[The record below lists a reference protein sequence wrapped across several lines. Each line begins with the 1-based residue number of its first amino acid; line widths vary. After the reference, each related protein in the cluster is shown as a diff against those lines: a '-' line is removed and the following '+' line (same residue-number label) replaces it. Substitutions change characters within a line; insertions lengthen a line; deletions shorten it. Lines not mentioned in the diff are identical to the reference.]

1 MSAAAVAAM
10 QAQMQAQMQAMQATM
25 QQQIDALTAQAA
37 AAAQAAPHPGA
48 AIPIATD
55 PALLALMRAQLA
67 PIASPAVFRGASSG
81 LEAQRWINAMEQFFV
96 VALISDDAT
105 RLARAGALLQGPAM
119 LWWQGEVRRLAG
131 DANKIST
138 WAQFSAA
145 LLKRY
150 QPVDTQQWARQQLQS
165 LTARKSLQVTSYTDR
180 FLEIVSLL
188 PAMDEGDRVFTYRL
202 GLPSA
207 ARDAL
212 ATKEFSTL
220 EEITHKA
227 LVWEAARG
235 PQSNPAPAGPSSSS
249 RGPLP
254 QVQLNSVDSFDGEH
268 EEQPAPY
275 SGDASAAIL
284 AHLSR
289 MDARITQLAGNAGPR
304 KGDSQQRKGDNQRGS
319 SRHQG
324 RTPGLSDELAQARIK
339 AQLCI
344 HCGQKGHRKRDC
356 TNAADIVTLPT
367 N

>member
-67 PIASPAVFRGASSG
+67 PIASPAAFRGASSG

-96 VALISDDAT
+96 VALIDDDAT
-105 RLARAGALLQGPAM
+105 RLGRAGALLQGPAM
-119 LWWQGEVRRLAG
+119 LWWQGEMRRLAN

-138 WAQFSAA
+138 WAQFSAV
-145 LLKRY
+145 LRKRY

-235 PQSNPAPAGPSSSS
+235 PQNNPSPVGSSSSS
-249 RGPLP
+249 RGPLL
-254 QVQLNSVDSFDGEH
+254 QTQLNSVDSFDGEC
-268 EEQPAPY
+268 EERLSSSPD
-275 SGDASAAIL
+275 DASAAIL

-289 MDARITQLAGNAGPR
+289 MDARITQLASNAGPR
-304 KGDSQQRKGDNQRGS
+304 KGDSQQRKGGNQRGP

-344 HCGQKGHRKRDC
+344 HCGQKGHMKRDC
-356 TNAADIVTLPT
+356 SNAADIVTLPT

>member
-212 ATKEFSTL
+212 TTKEFSTL

-235 PQSNPAPAGPSSSS
+235 PQSNPAAGPSSSS
-249 RGPLP
+249 RGP
-254 QVQLNSVDSFDGEH
+254 QLNSVDSFDGEH

-275 SGDASAAIL
+275 SGDAGAAIL

>member
-1 MSAAAVAAM
+1 MSAAAVAA
-10 QAQMQAQMQAMQATM
+10 MQAQMQAMQATM

-37 AAAQAAPHPGA
+37 AAAQAAPA
-48 AIPIATD
+48 AAAAAAALPMATD

-67 PIASPAVFRGASSG
+67 PIASPAAFRGASSG

-105 RLARAGALLQGPAM
+105 RLARSGALLQGPAM
-119 LWWQGEVRRLAG
+119 LWWQGEVRRLAS
-131 DANKIST
+131 DINKIST

-165 LTARKSLQVTSYTDR
+165 LTVRKSLQVTSYTDR

-220 EEITHKA
+220 EGITHKA

-254 QVQLNSVDSFDGEH
+254 QVQLNSVDSLDGEH
-268 EEQPAPY
+268 EEQPVPY
-275 SGDASAAIL
+275 SDDASAAIL
-284 AHLSR
+284 AQLSR

-304 KGDSQQRKGDNQRGS
+304 KGDSQQRKGDNQRGP
-319 SRHQG
+319 SRHPG
-324 RTPGLSDELAQARIK
+324 KTPGLSDELAQARIK

-344 HCGQKGHRKRDC
+344 HCGQKGHRKREC

>member
-1 MSAAAVAAM
+1 VAAAQAGPHPAAAAAAAVAA
-10 QAQMQAQMQAMQATM
+10 
-25 QQQIDALTAQAA
+25 
-37 AAAQAAPHPGA
+37 PV
-48 AIPIATD
+48 ATD

-67 PIASPAVFRGASSG
+67 PIASPVAFRGASSG

-96 VALISDDAT
+96 VALISDNAT

-119 LWWQGEVRRLAG
+119 LWWQGEVRRLAN

-138 WAQFSAA
+138 WTQFSAA

-212 ATKEFSTL
+212 ATKQFSTL

-235 PQSNPAPAGPSSSS
+235 PQSNPAPTSPSSSS
-249 RGPLP
+249 RGPLM
-254 QVQLNSVDSFDGEH
+254 QARLNSVDSFDGESD
-268 EEQPAPY
+268 ERPA
-275 SGDASAAIL
+275 DEANATIL
-284 AHLSR
+284 AQLSR

-304 KGDSQQRKGDNQRGS
+304 RGESQQRKGDNQRGP

-356 TNAADIVTLPT
+356 TNPADVVTLPT

>member
-119 LWWQGEVRRLAG
+119 LWWQGEVRRLAN

-235 PQSNPAPAGPSSSS
+235 PQSNPAAGPSSSS
-249 RGPLP
+249 RGP
-254 QVQLNSVDSFDGEH
+254 QLNSVDSFDGEH

-275 SGDASAAIL
+275 ADDASAAIL

-304 KGDSQQRKGDNQRGS
+304 KGDSQQRKGDNQRGP
-319 SRHQG
+319 SRHKG

-344 HCGQKGHRKRDC
+344 HCGQKGHMKRDC